1 MVRWAL
7 KRCTRRAVVDK
18 ESGAVMVG
26 ISSVSS
32 ILRGRS
38 SVLLPLFLLAA
49 APATARQTVTAEMP
63 SSVYMAAESLEGNF
77 LSAYIA
83 GVSRDT
89 EAAALFYREALRED
103 PRNPDLLERAFLA
116 LLADG
121 DLNAAA
127 RAAERVASRMPGNGL
142 AQLTLGVRAFKNKQ
156 FATARTFLAPGGRG
170 RAADLTATLLSA
182 WSWAGSKEG
191 KRALDT
197 VGGIKGDR
205 GFAVFRD
212 YHAGLIADVVGNE
225 AEAERRFKAAYDTD
239 KTTLRVAQAYARFLA
254 RHGKAPQALDLLR
267 DYAANV
273 QRHPLIKA
281 EIADLEAGRTPPPFI
296 ASAQEGAAEVLYGLG
311 SAGMQQG
318 DELASI
324 VYLRLALTLNPDHAL
339 ALVTLAENYERLKRV
354 EQATEILGR
363 VPANSPLRPSA
374 EIQIGLSLEQLGRG
388 DEAIA
393 GLDKLIK
400 ERPDDTDA
408 LVALA
413 NVQRSRKKY
422 AEAAV
427 TYGMAIERSRDAEPL
442 KWPLYYYRGTAYE
455 RAKEWP
461 KAEADLKK
469 ALELVPDTQPVGKS
483 QVLNY
488 LGYSWV
494 DSATNLDEAFKMLK
508 RAVELNPR
516 DGMIIDSLG
525 WAYYRFGHYEDAVR
539 ELEKAA
545 EVKAGDPVINDHL
558 GDAYWRVGRKLEAKF
573 QWQHAK
579 DAEPEP
585 DDLKKIEAK
594 LASGLPDDEKPT
606 EAKRDSAPGDAGAP
620 KDGG

>member
-1 MVRWAL
+1 MVA
-7 KRCTRRAVVDK
+7 
-18 ESGAVMVG
+18 

-38 SVLLPLFLLAA
+38 SVLLPLFLLVA
-49 APATARQTVTAEMP
+49 APAMARQAVPAALP
-63 SSVYMAAESLEGNF
+63 GSVYLPADSLEGNF

-103 PRNPDLLERAFLA
+103 PRNPELLERAFLA

-127 RAAERVASRMPGNGL
+127 RAAEKVAARVPGNGL
-142 AQLTLGVRAFKNKQ
+142 AQLTLGVRALKGKQ
-156 FATARTFLAPGGRG
+156 FATARTFLSPGGRG
-170 RAADLTATLLSA
+170 RAADLTATLLTA
-182 WSWAGSKEG
+182 WSWAGSKDG
-191 KRALDT
+191 KRALE
-197 VGGIKGDR
+197 VANGIKGDR
-205 GFAVFRD
+205 GFSVFRD
-212 YHAGLIADVVGNE
+212 YHAGLICELTGND
-225 AEAERRFKAAYDTD
+225 AEAERRLKAAYDSD
-239 KTTLRVAQAYARFLA
+239 KTTLRVVQAYARFNA
-254 RHGKAPQALDLLR
+254 RHGKTAQALEILR
-267 DYAANV
+267 GYMTSV

-281 EIADLEAGRTPPPFI
+281 EIAELEAGRTPQPFI
-296 ASAQEGAAEVLYGLG
+296 ASAQDGAAEVLYGLG

-324 VYLRLALTLNPDHAL
+324 VYLRLALSLNPDHAL
-339 ALVTLAENYERLKRV
+339 ALVTLAENYERLKRL
-354 EQATEILGR
+354 EAATEILNR
-363 VPANSPLRPSA
+363 IPPNSPLRASA
-374 EIQIGLSLEQLGRG
+374 DIQIGLSLEQLGRG
-388 DEAIA
+388 DEAITN
-393 GLDKLIK
+393 LDKLIK
-400 ERPDDTDA
+400 DHPDDTDA

-422 AEAAV
+422 ADAAV
-427 TYGMAIERSRDAEPL
+427 TYGKAIERSKDAEPL

-525 WAYYRFGHYEDAVR
+525 WAYFRFGHYDDAVR

-594 LASGLPDDEKPT
+594 LVSGLPDESKPA
-606 EAKRDSAPGDAGAP
+606 EAQRDVAPVDAAGQP